1 MTPDQNTMRRAV
13 FESRAAVLRL
23 LETATDQIATA
34 GNAADV
40 VKHLLLRA
48 AIKAIGAARW
58 G

>member
-1 MTPDQNTMRRAV
+1 
-13 FESRAAVLRL
+13 VLRL

-58 G
+58 GQGWETT